1 MCMWMVFNRPN
12 WIKMMGQ
19 KYKPCCIIIMEV
31 DDDYPKFA
39 QIQHI
44 FVANNKILF
53 EVSVFDTISFCTHFH
68 AYEVK
73 KTSTKQ
79 IVYTNE
85 LSFLYTETLRH
96 HDHKHYVVVRHH
108 IVGIV

>member
-1 MCMWMVFNRPN
+1 MT
-12 WIKMMGQ
+12 GQ
-19 KYKPCCIIIMEV
+19 KYKPSCIIITEV
-31 DDDYPKFA
+31 DNDYPKFA

-44 FVANNKILF
+44 FVANDKILF

-68 AYEVK
+68 AYEVEE
-73 KTSTKQ
+73 TSRKQ
-79 IVYTNE
+79 TVYINE

-96 HDHKHYVVVRHH
+96 CDHKYYVVVRHH